1 MNVAEWLLDR
11 ARAGGGGK
19 KDQRDDGNGTD
30 VSPSHL
36 GLCPRPGG
44 SPSEQDRGLPTTRY
58 LVSVCVVRRP
68 SLSGDGIPA
77 SPLPGSRH
85 WRQRVRPFGPGLA
98 QTDTWCCCCCCV
110 RSPAAA
116 AAREETKRAAVQT
129 PRKLCSPRRSLLWW
143 CETVSVVSRSQC
155 CVCAF
160 WCEMTGRTRTTART
174 RQHYIPGQI
183 DTVRPGQHHTAG
195 SSEEGSDLIWCRP
208 SCCATNPA
216 DQARPQTGRKHSPT

>member
-1 MNVAEWLLDR
+1 MEQTSAPPTWACAPVREGVR
-11 ARAGGGGK
+11 QSRTGGC
-19 KDQRDDGNGTD
+19 RRLGTWSPCVSSD
-30 VSPSHL
+30 VPLSRVTASP
-36 GLCPRPGG
+36 PP
-44 SPSEQDRGLPTTRY
+44 
-58 LVSVCVVRRP
+58 
-68 SLSGDGIPA
+68 
-77 SPLPGSRH
+77 PLPGSRH

-216 DQARPQTGRKHSPT
+216 DQARPHTGRKHSPT